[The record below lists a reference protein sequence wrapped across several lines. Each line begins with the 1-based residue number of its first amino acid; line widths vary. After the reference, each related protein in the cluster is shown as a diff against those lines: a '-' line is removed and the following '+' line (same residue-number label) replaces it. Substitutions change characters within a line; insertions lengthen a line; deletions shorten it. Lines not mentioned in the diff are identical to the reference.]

1 MYFSPIT
8 GTKIKP
14 TPKAIR
20 WHEPLSQEEDSADE
34 YETPAQSTFNPKK
47 RWLREAWQNE
57 LAKPLEPITNGQ
69 YDMHNKSNN
78 KLSTSYQQML
88 SPPKQPFIP
97 HQYDN
102 IEKVTNQMNPNQ
114 LRPTVLMV
122 ASKDKTMPLV
132 NQPTST
138 NIVNSNIAATY
149 LISSPQPLQTTI
161 SKNNCIDSQ
170 PKGKNHV
177 VDSDIHIERNNVI
190 ASTPI
195 VSSQHTTNTTNTLK
209 SQNHQTVDGKNRKW
223 MGALALMEL
232 ATDENNPV
240 SSSLPLVHRNS
251 STN

>member
-1 MYFSPIT
+1 
-8 GTKIKP
+8 
-14 TPKAIR
+14 
-20 WHEPLSQEEDSADE
+20 
-34 YETPAQSTFNPKK
+34 
-47 RWLREAWQNE
+47 
-57 LAKPLEPITNGQ
+57 
-69 YDMHNKSNN
+69 MHNKSNN
-78 KLSTSYQQML
+78 KLSASYQQML

-102 IEKVTNQMNPNQ
+102 IEKITNQMNPNQ

-149 LISSPQPLQTTI
+149 LISSPQTI
-161 SKNNCIDSQ
+161 SKNNFIDSQ

-177 VDSDIHIERNNVI
+177 VDSDIHIERN
-190 ASTPI
+190 STP
-195 VSSQHTTNTTNTLK
+195 SQHTTNTLK

-223 MGALALMEL
+223 MALALMEL
-232 ATDENNPV
+232 ATDENNPA
-240 SSSLPLVHRNS
+240 LAYKNS